1 MHILLKSLLSETA
14 RDDKAE
20 LNKVDDDDDIIV
32 YHAGPRKLKPSDIKC
47 DLGALGF
54 HVGTLS
60 QATDFSTGNASRVK
74 NAPISKFKL
83 NDDTIIEL
91 DSDMPWEHPDLLL
104 LDFVNDHIISA
115 SDAHKLATL
124 WGMDTNDF
132 YSSDESTNITHAKID
147 QANRSMKPDF
157 YSGDEYGYN
166 FSPDFYKNREKL
178 GQLRAVLIESFNGFK
193 YPNDVEGDLGEYS
206 YCILNPKVLSPVE

>member
-20 LNKVDDDDDIIV
+20 LNKVDDNDDIIV
-32 YHAGPRKLKPSDIKC
+32 YHAGPKKLKPSDIKF

-83 NDDTIIEL
+83 NDDAIIEL
-91 DSDMPWEHPDLLL
+91 DSDMAWEHPDLLL
-104 LDFVNDHIISA
+104 LDFVNNNIISA
-115 SDAHKLATL
+115 GDAHKLATL

-147 QANRSMKPDF
+147 KANRSMTDF
-157 YSGDEYGYN
+157 YSGDEYDYN
-166 FSPDFYKNREKL
+166 LSPEFYKNREKL
-178 GQLRAVLIESFNGFK
+178 GQLRAVLIKRFNGFK

-206 YCILNPKVLSPVE
+206 YCILNPKMLSPV